1 MPWNSSKSGINYSHP
16 AFKQVRDT
24 LINLVIYYSMLSRR
38 MKNDREDGVFAY
50 PTGRIESVD
59 PQAIGRS
66 RAVLPALPEGKR
78 RHTDTLKV
86 KNKSIIAKT
95 PWTLGLVE
103 AIGLVDI
110 IMRQKLDT
118 KNRAALILLDSN
130 FEIAMKEFIVNRTD
144 LFPSKVY
151 NDAKIALLFRNRS
164 DVVKEITAQLPAIAP
179 LLPKIE
185 SMYRLRNKL
194 VHERA
199 TVDVP
204 VATIAEFRKTVAK
217 ALKILFQ
224 LSLA

>member
-1 MPWNSSKSGINYSHP
+1 
-16 AFKQVRDT
+16 
-24 LINLVIYYSMLSRR
+24 MLSRR

-50 PTGRIESVD
+50 TKGKIESVD
-59 PQAIGRS
+59 PQAIDKS

-78 RHTDTLKV
+78 RHTDTLKA
-86 KNKSIIAKT
+86 KNKSVIAKT

-110 IMRQKLDT
+110 ILRQKLDT

-144 LFPSKVY
+144 LFPATTY
-151 NDAKIALLFRNRS
+151 NDTKIAALFRNRAN
-164 DVVKEITAQLPAIAP
+164 VVQEITAKVPAIVP
-179 LLPKIE
+179 LLPKID

-204 VATIAEFRKTVAK
+204 AGTIAEFRKTVSK
-217 ALKILFQ
+217 ALKILFH
-224 LSLA
+224 LSVA